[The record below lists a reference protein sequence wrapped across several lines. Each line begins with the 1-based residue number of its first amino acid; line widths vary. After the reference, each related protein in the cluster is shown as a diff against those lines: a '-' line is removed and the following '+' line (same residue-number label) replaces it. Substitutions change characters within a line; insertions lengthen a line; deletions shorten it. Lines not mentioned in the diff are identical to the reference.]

1 MTPLTCLDLHDPFG
15 TGRLRAAHRDAAPPR
30 TPPRHRSSTTS
41 PLGRAQQ
48 MSALPS
54 VGGSTGSGS

>member
-15 TGRLRAAHRDAAPPR
+15 TGRLRAAHRDTAPPR
-30 TPPRHRSSTTS
+30 VPPRQRSSTTS
-41 PLGRAQQ
+41 SPGRAQQ